1 MGYGRL
7 TGYEVK
13 GQIVELSFEEARA
26 RIETLTPRIVNVF
39 CGSGAGR
46 AGSKAIEGEKA
57 VPVDIRTQRK
67 EDGLWIHT
75 GEVSVRVSDGF
86 YVDFY
91 DKEGAEVCADYRG
104 QQIGRASC
112 RERVLRLV

>member
-13 GQIVELSFEEARA
+13 GQIVELSFEEAQA
-26 RIETLTPRIVNVF
+26 RIEALTPRIVNVF

-57 VPVDIRTQRK
+57 VPVELDSR
-67 EDGLWIHT
+67 
-75 GEVSVRVSDGF
+75 
-86 YVDFY
+86 
-91 DKEGAEVCADYRG
+91 
-104 QQIGRASC
+104 
-112 RERVLRLV
+112 RLK